1 MRPLPGTSSLCLHRL
16 SRATSL
22 ITCQLP
28 NADPKSG
35 VRDAAVPYKVLMQ
48 FRTGVDRANMSKPCF
63 GCNGVP
69 EGDGTIQVG
78 DTATIMQLLESE
90 IVVEAQ

>member
-22 ITCQLP
+22 IPCQLP
-28 NADPKSG
+28 NVDPKSG
-35 VRDAAVPYKVLMQ
+35 LRDAAVPYKVLMQ
-48 FRTGVDRANMSKPCF
+48 FRTGVDRANMNKPCF

-78 DTATIMQLLESE
+78 DTVTIMQLLE
-90 IVVEAQ
+90 IDAAAEA